1 MSRAYSEALRARGLE
16 RLRAE
21 WVSIADIK
29 CERKG
34 GRNRLHPLFLSAS
47 VRYREGC
54 QKKEAAPKSGLSLGR
69 KRPRRAYGD
78 KSPRFVIYG
87 APHKKAMG
95 KSPKAQQKRV
105 HVHYPR
111 ECDIFASKPS
121 PSAPLGGCAGHSR
134 SPPRMRL
141 ASFPTRFV
149 PTPGLLNG
157 QTARQIAQ
165 LSASLK
171 YGRHLSKS
179 TYQRR
184 SLRTSVFSWPIASGG
199 QASEQT
205 RQFTQKSAAP
215 KSSRP
220 SASSGALVSTQAS
233 RKSSQNRGE
242 LSSRACPALRGPPR
256 SRQGLIRMSR
266 PSALH
271 RETRPA
277 PAVSAN

>member
-1 MSRAYSEALRARGLE
+1 M
-16 RLRAE
+16 
-21 WVSIADIK
+21 D
-29 CERKG
+29 
-34 GRNRLHPLFLSAS
+34 GRNRPDPLFSSAS
-47 VRYREGC
+47 VHYKEDS

-78 KSPRFVIYG
+78 KSPRFEIYG

-105 HVHYPR
+105 HAHYPR

-121 PSAPLGGCAGHSR
+121 PSDPLGGCTGHSR
-134 SPPRMRL
+134 SPPRMRR
-141 ASFPTRFV
+141 ASFPTRFD

-184 SLRTSVFSWPIASGG
+184 SPRTSVFSWKIASGG
-199 QASEQT
+199 HASEQT
-205 RQFTQKSAAP
+205 RQLRQKSAAP
-215 KSSRP
+215 KSLRP
-220 SASSGALVSTQAS
+220 SATSGALVSTQAS
-233 RKSSQNRGE
+233 RKFEPNR
-242 LSSRACPALRGPPR
+242 R
-256 SRQGLIRMSR
+256 
-266 PSALH
+266 
-271 RETRPA
+271 
-277 PAVSAN
+277 